1 MSSQHTSK
9 PPYLDSS
16 LPVEVRVKDLLSR
29 MTLEEKIAQLSSI
42 EVSKLIDGRRFSVE
56 KAKELIKHGAGQ
68 ITRVSGS
75 RIGLTPRE
83 SAELAN
89 AIQRFLRE
97 ETRLGIPAIIHEEC
111 LAGFMAVNATSFPQS
126 INLASTWNPELVQK
140 VAEVIRIQMRAVGAH
155 QGLAPVLDIARDPRW
170 GRTEETYGE
179 DPYLTACI
187 GVAYIRGLQGCD
199 LRYGVVA
206 TPKHFVA
213 HGIPE
218 GGRNCASVHVS
229 LRELREIYMFP
240 FEAAIKEAGALSL
253 MNAYHDID
261 GIPCAASRELL
272 TDILRGE
279 WGFQGYVV
287 SDYGAIR
294 MLKTFHMVALDE
306 KDAAI
311 QALEAGIDVE
321 LPDRLCYGDPLLQA
335 VREGLI
341 SEKLIDI
348 AVSRILRVKF
358 LLGLFENPYVDVEK
372 APSLFDTGDNRM
384 LALQSARESIILL
397 KNDGILP
404 ISSSVKSIAVVGPN
418 AASTRCLLG
427 DYSYTVHT
435 RAPMDAVRIVSVLE
449 GLRNRAPPSCNIS
462 YAMGC
467 DISGEST
474 EGFDEAVTLAEKSD
488 IVVAVL
494 GEVSGLF
501 GSGLSGEGNDRVSL
515 KLPGVQEEFVEVLH
529 RTGKP
534 LVLVLVNG
542 RPLILDRI
550 AGKCQAIIEA
560 WFPGEEGGNAIADIL
575 FGYYNP
581 AGRLPISIPKDT
593 GQIPV
598 HYSRRPSSFRNY
610 VSMDAKP
617 LYPFGHGLSY
627 TNFNYRD
634 LEISPSRIQPNG
646 HVEVKFKV
654 ENIGNRSGDEVVQL
668 YIRKEVSSVARPIKE
683 LRGFKR
689 VSIAPSEIKT
699 IRFKLWAEQLAFY
712 DRRMKLT
719 VEPGVYT
726 VMVGSSS
733 EDIRLTGEFEIIG
746 SSRTLESRR
755 IFFSQVDVW

>member
-1 MSSQHTSK
+1 MSSQQSSK
-9 PPYLDSS
+9 PPYLDPN
-16 LPVEVRVKDLLSR
+16 LPIEYRVRDLLSR
-29 MTLEEKIAQLSSI
+29 MTLEEKVAQLYSVD
-42 EVSKLIDGRRFSVE
+42 VSKLLDGRRFSVE
-56 KAKELIKHGAGQ
+56 KARELLKHGVGQ

-83 SAELAN
+83 AAEVAN

-97 ETRLGIPAIIHEEC
+97 ETRLGIPAIVHEEC
-111 LAGFMAVNATSFPQS
+111 LAGFMAFNATSFPQA
-126 INLASTWNPELVQK
+126 INLASTWNPQLVER
-140 VAEVIRIQMRAVGAH
+140 VAEVIRRQMRAVGAH

-179 DPYLTACI
+179 DPYLAASM
-187 GVAYIRGLQGCD
+187 GVAYIRGLQGSD
-199 LRYGVVA
+199 IRYGVVA

-213 HGIPE
+213 HGVPE
-218 GGRNCASVHVS
+218 GGRNLAPVHVS
-229 LRELREIYMFP
+229 PRELREVFMFP
-240 FEAAIKEAGALSL
+240 FEAAVKCAGALSL

-294 MLKTFHMVALDE
+294 MLKTFHLVAYDE
-306 KDAAI
+306 KDAAV

-341 SEKLIDI
+341 SEELVDI
-348 AVSRILRVKF
+348 AVARVLRVKF
-358 LLGLFENPYVDVEK
+358 LLGLFEDPYVDVDR
-372 APSLFDTGDNRM
+372 APSLFDTEEDRN
-384 LALQSARESIILL
+384 LALQVARESIILL

-404 ISSSVKSIAVVGPN
+404 IPRDIRSIAVVGPN

-427 DYSYTVHT
+427 DYSYTAHLRTAV
-435 RAPMDAVRIVSVLE
+435 DAVRIVSVLD
-449 GLRNRAPPSCNIS
+449 GIKSRVPSSCNVY

-467 DISGEST
+467 DVSSISK
-474 EGFDEAVTLAEKSD
+474 EGFDEAIAIAEKSD
-488 IVVAVL
+488 VVVAVL
-494 GEVSGLF
+494 GETSGLF
-501 GSGLSGEGNDRVSL
+501 GSGLSGEGNDRVDL
-515 KLPGVQEEFVEVLH
+515 RLPGVQEEFVEALH
-529 RTGKP
+529 SVGKP
-534 LVLVLVNG
+534 LILVLVNG

-550 AGKCQAIIEA
+550 VDKCRAIIEA

-581 AGRLPISIPKDT
+581 AGRLPISIPKET

-598 HYSRRPSSFRNY
+598 YYSRRPSSFRSY
-610 VSMDAKP
+610 ISMDAKP

-627 TNFNYRD
+627 TSFNYRD
-634 LEISPSRIQPNG
+634 LEVSPSRIQPNG
-646 HVEVKFKV
+646 YVEVKFRV
-654 ENIGNRSGDEVVQL
+654 ENTGTRSGEEVVQL
-668 YIRKEVSSVARPIKE
+668 YIRKDTPSVSRPVKE
-683 LRGFKR
+683 LKGFKR
-689 VSIAPSEIKT
+689 IPVNVGEVKT
-699 IRFKLWAEQLAFY
+699 VRFKLWAEQLAFY
-712 DRRMKLT
+712 DRRMKLA

-733 EDIRLTGEFEIIG
+733 EDIRLTGKFEIVGTARI
-746 SSRTLESRR
+746 LDSRR
-755 IFFSQVDVW
+755 IFFSHVDVM

>member
-1 MSSQHTSK
+1 
-9 PPYLDSS
+9 
-16 LPVEVRVKDLLSR
+16 

-42 EVSKLIDGRRFSVE
+42 EVSKLLDGRRFSVD
-56 KAKELIKHGAGQ
+56 KARELIRYGIGQ

-83 SAELAN
+83 AAEVAN
-89 AIQRFLRE
+89 AIQKFLRE
-97 ETRLGIPAIIHEEC
+97 ETKLGIPAIVHEEC
-111 LAGFMAVNATSFPQS
+111 LAGFMAVNATSFPQA
-126 INLASTWNPELVQK
+126 INLASTWNPQLVER
-140 VAEVIRIQMRAVGAH
+140 VAEAIRIQMRAVGAH

-179 DPYLTACI
+179 DPYLVACI
-187 GVAYIRGLQGCD
+187 GVAYIRGLQGSD

-218 GGRNCASVHVS
+218 GGRNCAPVHVS
-229 LRELREIYMFP
+229 PRELREIFMFP
-240 FEAAIKEAGALSL
+240 FEAAIEEAGSLSL

-294 MLKTFHMVALDE
+294 MLKTFHLVALDE

-311 QALEAGIDVE
+311 QALEAGIDIE
-321 LPDRLCYGDPLLQA
+321 LPDRLCYGEPLLQA
-335 VREGLI
+335 VHEGLV
-341 SEKLIDI
+341 SEELIDV
-348 AVSRILRVKF
+348 AVSRILRVKI
-358 LLGLFENPYVDVEK
+358 LLGLFEDPYVDAER
-372 APSLFDTGDNRM
+372 APSLFDTEENRM
-384 LALQSARESIILL
+384 LALQAARESIILL
-397 KNDGILP
+397 KNDGVLP
-404 ISSSVKSIAVVGPN
+404 IPSSVKSIAVVGPN

-435 RAPMDAVRIVSVLE
+435 RMAVDAVRVVSVLE
-449 GLRNRAPPSCNIS
+449 GLKNRAPFSCSIG

-467 DISGEST
+467 DVSSEST
-474 EGFDEAVTLAEKSD
+474 EGFDEAVALAEKSD

-515 KLPGVQEEFVEVLH
+515 RLPGVQEELVEALH

-550 AGKCQAIIEA
+550 VDKCQAIIEA
-560 WFPGEEGGNAIADIL
+560 WFPGEEGGNALADVI

-581 AGRLPISIPKDT
+581 AGRLPISIPKET

-598 HYSRRPSSFRNY
+598 YYSRRPSSFRGY

-617 LYPFGHGLSY
+617 LYPFGYGLSY
-627 TNFNYRD
+627 TRFDYMGLD
-634 LEISPSRIQPNG
+634 ISPSRIQPNG
-646 HVEVKFKV
+646 YIEVKFDVK
-654 ENIGNRSGDEVVQL
+654 NIGTRPGDEVVQL
-668 YIRKEVSSVARPIKE
+668 YVYKEVSSVARPTRE
-683 LRGFKR
+683 LKGFKR
-689 VSIAPSEIKT
+689 IPIGVDETKKV
-699 IRFKLWAEQLAFY
+699 RFKLWAEQLAFH
-712 DRRMKLT
+712 DRCMKLT

-726 VMVGSSS
+726 VMVGGSS
-733 EDIRLTGEFEIIG
+733 EDIRLTGRFEIIG
-746 SSRTLESRR
+746 SKRRLESRR
-755 IFFSQVDVW
+755 IFFSHVDVC

>member
-1 MSSQHTSK
+1 
-9 PPYLDSS
+9 
-16 LPVEVRVKDLLSR
+16 
-29 MTLEEKIAQLSSI
+29 MTLEEKVAQLSSI
-42 EVSKLIDGRRFSVE
+42 DVSKLLDGRRFSVD
-56 KAKELIKHGAGQ
+56 KARELIGHGIGQ

-83 SAELAN
+83 AAEVAN
-89 AIQRFLRE
+89 AIQKFLRE
-97 ETRLGIPAIIHEEC
+97 ETRLGIPAIVHEEC
-111 LAGFMAVNATSFPQS
+111 LAGFMAVNATSFPQA
-126 INLASTWNPELVQK
+126 INLASTWNPQLVEG
-140 VAEVIRIQMRAVGAH
+140 VAGVIRIQMRAVGAH

-179 DPYLTACI
+179 DPYLVACM
-187 GVAYIRGLQGCD
+187 GVAYIRGLQNSD
-199 LRYGVVA
+199 LRYGVIA

-218 GGRNCASVHVS
+218 GGRNCAPVHVS
-229 LRELREIYMFP
+229 PRELREIFMFP
-240 FEAAIKEAGALSL
+240 FEAAVKEAGALSL

-261 GIPCAASRELL
+261 GVPCAASRELL
-272 TDILRGE
+272 TNVLRGE

-294 MLKTFHMVALDE
+294 MLKTFHLIALDE
-306 KDAAI
+306 MDAAI

-321 LPDRLCYGDPLLQA
+321 LPDRLCYGEPLLQA
-335 VREGLI
+335 VREGFI
-341 SEKLIDI
+341 SEELIDT
-348 AVSRILRVKF
+348 AVSRILRAKI
-358 LLGLFENPYVDVEK
+358 LLGLFEDPYVDVEK
-372 APSLFDTGDNRM
+372 APSLFDTEEDRM
-384 LALQSARESIILL
+384 LALQAARESIILL

-404 ISSSVKSIAVVGPN
+404 IPSSVKSIAVVGPN

-435 RAPMDAVRIVSVLE
+435 RMATDAVRIVSVLE
-449 GLRNRAPPSCNIS
+449 GLRNRAPSSCDIG
-462 YAMGC
+462 YAIGC
-467 DISGEST
+467 DISGESKD
-474 EGFDEAVTLAEKSD
+474 GFDEAVTLAEKSD

-515 KLPGVQEEFVEVLH
+515 KLPGVQEEFVEALH
-529 RTGKP
+529 HTGKP

-550 AGKCQAIIEA
+550 VDKCQAVIKA
-560 WFPGEEGGNAIADIL
+560 WFPGEEGGNAIADVI

-581 AGRLPISIPKDT
+581 AGRLPISIPRET

-598 HYSRRPSSFRNY
+598 YYSRRPSSFRGY

-617 LYPFGHGLSY
+617 LYPFGYGLSY
-627 TNFNYRD
+627 TNFDYRD
-634 LEISPSRIQPNG
+634 LEVSPSRIQPNG
-646 HVEVKFKV
+646 YVEVKFKV
-654 ENIGNRSGDEVVQL
+654 GNIGTRSGDEVVQL
-668 YIRKEVSSVARPIKE
+668 YVHKEVSSVARPIKE
-683 LRGFKR
+683 LKGFKR
-689 VSIAPSEIKT
+689 IPIEVSETKT
-699 IRFKLWAEQLAFY
+699 VRFKLWAEQLAFY

-733 EDIRLTGEFEIIG
+733 EDIRLTGKFEIIG
-746 SSRTLESRR
+746 SSRILESRR
-755 IFFSQVDVW
+755 IFFSHVDVY

>member
-1 MSSQHTSK
+1 MSSQSSSK
-9 PPYLDSS
+9 PPYLDPS
-16 LPVEVRVKDLLSR
+16 LPIEFRVRDLICR

-42 EVSKLIDGRRFSVE
+42 EISKLLDGRRFSVE
-56 KAKELIKHGAGQ
+56 KARGLIKHGVGQ

-83 SAELAN
+83 AAEVAN
-89 AIQRFLRE
+89 AIQRFLKE
-97 ETRLGIPAIIHEEC
+97 ETRLGIPAIVHEEC
-111 LAGFMAVNATSFPQS
+111 LAGFMAVNATSFPQA
-126 INLASTWNPELVQK
+126 INLASTWNPQLVEK
-140 VAEVIRIQMRAVGAH
+140 VAETIRVQMRAVGAH

-179 DPYLTACI
+179 DPYLAAAI
-187 GVAYIRGLQGCD
+187 GVAYIRGLQGSD

-218 GGRNCASVHVS
+218 GGRNCAPVHVS
-229 LRELREIYMFP
+229 PRELREIFMFP
-240 FEAAIKEAGALSL
+240 FEAAVKEAGALSL

-294 MLKTFHMVALDE
+294 MLKTFHLVALDE

-321 LPDRLCYGDPLLQA
+321 LPDRLCYGEPLLQA

-341 SEKLIDI
+341 SEKLINI
-348 AVSRILRVKF
+348 AVSRVLRVKF
-358 LLGLFENPYVDVEK
+358 LLGLFENPYVDVEG
-372 APSLFDTGDNRM
+372 ASSMFDTEENRM
-384 LALQSARESIILL
+384 LALQAARESIILL

-404 ISSSVKSIAVVGPN
+404 IPSSVRSIAVVGPN

-435 RAPMDAVRIVSVLE
+435 RAAVDAVRVVSILE
-449 GLRNRAPPSCNIS
+449 GLKNRAPSSCSIG

-467 DISGEST
+467 DVSGESKD
-474 EGFDEAVTLAEKSD
+474 GFDEALTLAERSD

-501 GSGLSGEGNDRVSL
+501 GSGLSGEGNDRVDL
-515 KLPGVQEEFVEVLH
+515 KLPGVQEEFIEALH
-529 RTGKP
+529 RTNKP
-534 LVLVLVNG
+534 LIVVLVNG
-542 RPLILDRI
+542 RPLVLDRI
-550 AGKCQAIIEA
+550 VDKCEAIIEA
-560 WFPGEEGGNAIADIL
+560 WFPGEEGGNAVADVL

-581 AGRLPISIPKDT
+581 AGRLPISIPKET

-598 HYSRRPSSFRNY
+598 YYSRRNSSFRSY
-610 VSMDAKP
+610 ISMDAKP
-617 LYPFGHGLSY
+617 LYPFGYGLSY
-627 TNFNYRD
+627 TRFEYKG

-646 HVEVKFKV
+646 YVEVKFNV
-654 ENIGNRSGDEVVQL
+654 ENTGTYSGDEVVQL
-668 YIRKEVSSVARPIKE
+668 YVRKDVSSVARPVKE
-683 LRGFKR
+683 LKGFKR
-689 VSIAPSEIKT
+689 IPIGIGEAKT

-712 DRRMKLT
+712 DRRMRLT

-726 VMVGSSS
+726 VMIGSSS
-733 EDIRLTGEFEIIG
+733 EDIRLTGSFEIIG
-746 SSRTLESRR
+746 SPRIIEYRR
-755 IFFSQVDVW
+755 IFFSHVDIR